1 MKISFMKP
9 GTFTQI
15 YIQLVFSPKHRE
27 CLLVEGI
34 RPRVFEYLS
43 GITTNLGHKSI
54 IINGM
59 TDHLHLFIG
68 LNPKI
73 SISETVKE
81 LKRSSS
87 IFIKEQRFFPGKFEW
102 QEGYGGFS
110 YGRSQ
115 IESVYE
121 YIRNQE
127 KHHQKKTFR
136 QEYMEFL
143 NKYEIEFEDQYLF
156 EFFD

>member
-1 MKISFMKP
+1 MKP

-15 YIQLVFSPKHRE
+15 YIQLVFSPKHRDR
-27 CLLVEGI
+27 LLIEQY
-34 RPRVFEYLS
+34 RPHIFEYLS

-54 IINGM
+54 IINGVS
-59 TDHLHLFIG
+59 DHVHLFLG
-68 LNPKI
+68 LNPKL

-87 IFIKEQRFFPGKFEW
+87 IFINDQRFFTGKFEW

-115 IESVYE
+115 IENVYE
-121 YIRNQE
+121 YVKNQE
-127 KHHQKKTFR
+127 NHHQKRTFKE
-136 QEYMEFL
+136 EYLEFL
-143 NKYEIEFEDQYLF
+143 KKYEIEFEEQYLF
-156 EFFD
+156 EFFE

>member
-1 MKISFMKP
+1 MKP

-15 YIQLVFSPKHRE
+15 YIQLVFSPKQRDY
-27 CLLVEGI
+27 LLFPQI

-43 GITTNLGHKSI
+43 GIITNLGHKSI
-54 IINGM
+54 IINGVS
-59 TDHLHLFIG
+59 DHVHLFIG

-87 IFIKEQRFFPGKFEW
+87 IFINQQKLFPGRFEW

-110 YGRSQ
+110 YGKSQ
-115 IESVYE
+115 IEIVYK
-121 YIRNQE
+121 YIENQE
-127 KHHQKKTFR
+127 KHHMKKTFKE
-136 QEYMEFL
+136 EYLDFL
-143 NKYEIEFEDQYLF
+143 RKYEIEFEEQYLF
-156 EFFD
+156 EFFDI

>member
-1 MKISFMKP
+1 MKP

-15 YIQLVFSPKHRE
+15 YIQLVFSPKHRD
-27 CLLVEGI
+27 CLLVEKI

-54 IINGM
+54 IINGVS
-59 TDHLHLFIG
+59 DHVHLFLG

-73 SISETVKE
+73 AISETVKE

-87 IFIKEQRFFPGKFEW
+87 LFINQQRFFAGKFEW

-110 YGRSQ
+110 YGKSQ
-115 IESVYE
+115 IEDVYN
-121 YIRNQE
+121 YIKNQE
-127 KHHQKKTFR
+127 NHHKKRTFKE
-136 QEYMEFL
+136 EYLGFL
-143 NKYEIEFEDQYLF
+143 HKYEIEFEEQYLF
-156 EFFD
+156 QFF

>member
-1 MKISFMKP
+1 MKP

-15 YIQLVFSPKHRE
+15 YIQLVFSPKHRDR
-27 CLLVEGI
+27 LLLEQI
-34 RPRVFEYLS
+34 RLRICDNLS

-54 IINGM
+54 IINGVS
-59 TDHLHLFIG
+59 DHVHLFLG

-73 SISETVKE
+73 SVSETVKE

-87 IFIKEQRFFPGKFEW
+87 IFINEQRFFNGKFEW

-115 IESVYE
+115 IEFNRYAVK
-121 YIRNQE
+121 I
-127 KHHQKKTFR
+127 FA
-136 QEYMEFL
+136 
-143 NKYEIEFEDQYLF
+143 
-156 EFFD
+156 

>member
-1 MKISFMKP
+1 MKP

-15 YIQLVFSPKHRE
+15 YIQLVFSPKHRDR
-27 CLLVEGI
+27 LLLEHL
-34 RPRVFEYLS
+34 RPRIFEYLS

-54 IINGM
+54 IMNGVS
-59 TDHLHLFIG
+59 DHVHLFLG

-73 SISETVKE
+73 SVSETVKE

-87 IFIKEQRFFPGKFEW
+87 IFINEQRLFSGKFEW

-121 YIRNQE
+121 YIKNQE
-127 KHHQKKTFR
+127 KHHKKRTFKE
-136 QEYMEFL
+136 EYLEFL
-143 NKYEIEFEDQYLF
+143 TKYEIEFEEQYLF
-156 EFFD
+156 EFFE

>member
-1 MKISFMKP
+1 MKP

-15 YIQLVFSPKHRE
+15 YIQLVFSPKHRDR
-27 CLLVEGI
+27 LLLEHL
-34 RPRVFEYLS
+34 RPRIFEYLS

-54 IINGM
+54 LINGVS
-59 TDHLHLFIG
+59 DHVHLFLG
-68 LNPKI
+68 LNPKV

-87 IFIKEQRFFPGKFEW
+87 IFINNERFYPGKFEW

-110 YGRSQ
+110 YSKSQ
-115 IESVYE
+115 VGSVYH
-121 YIRNQE
+121 YIENQE
-127 KHHQKKTFR
+127 KHHQKKTFKE
-136 QEYMEFL
+136 EYLAFL
-143 NKYEIEFEDQYLF
+143 NKYEVEFEEQYLF

>member
-1 MKISFMKP
+1 
-9 GTFTQI
+9 
-15 YIQLVFSPKHRE
+15 
-27 CLLVEGI
+27 
-34 RPRVFEYLS
+34 
-43 GITTNLGHKSI
+43 
-54 IINGM
+54 
-59 TDHLHLFIG
+59 LFIG

-87 IFIKEQRFFPGKFEW
+87 IFINGHKFFPGKFEW

-115 IESVYE
+115 IEKVYE
-121 YIRNQE
+121 YIKNQE
-127 KHHQKKTFR
+127 HHHKKHTFKE
-136 QEYMEFL
+136 EYIEFL
-143 NKYEIEFEDQYLF
+143 NKYETEFEEQYLF

>member
-1 MKISFMKP
+1 MKP

-15 YIQLVFSPKHRE
+15 YIQLVFSPKHRD
-27 CLLVEGI
+27 CLLVERI
-34 RPRVFEYLS
+34 RPRIFEYLS

-54 IINGM
+54 IINGVL
-59 TDHLHLFIG
+59 DHVHLFIG

-87 IFIKEQRFFPGKFEW
+87 IFIREQKLLLGKFEW

-115 IESVYE
+115 IESVFE
-121 YIRNQE
+121 YIKIRNDII
-127 KHHQKKTFR
+127 KKEHSKR
-136 QEYMEFL
+136 
-143 NKYEIEFEDQYLF
+143 NIWSS
-156 EFFD
+156 

>member
-1 MKISFMKP
+1 MKP

-15 YIQLVFSPKHRE
+15 YIQLVFSPKHRDR
-27 CLLVEGI
+27 LLLAQI
-34 RPRVFEYLS
+34 RPRIFEYFS
-43 GITTNLGHKSI
+43 GITTILGHKSI
-54 IINGM
+54 IVNGVS
-59 TDHLHLFIG
+59 DHVHLFLG

-73 SISETVKE
+73 TVSETVKE

-87 IFIKEQRFFPGKFEW
+87 IFINEQRFFPGKFEW

-127 KHHQKKTFR
+127 KHHQKRTFR
-136 QEYMEFL
+136 EEYLEFL
-143 NKYEIEFEDQYLF
+143 KKYEIEFEEQYLF
-156 EFFD
+156 DFFE

>member
-1 MKISFMKP
+1 MKP
-9 GTFTQI
+9 GTFTQL
-15 YIQLVFSPKHRE
+15 YIQLVFSPKHRDR
-27 CLLVEGI
+27 LLIEQY
-34 RPRVFEYLS
+34 RPRIFEYLS

-54 IINGM
+54 IINGVS
-59 TDHLHLFIG
+59 DHVHLFLG

-81 LKRSSS
+81 LKRSSG
-87 IFIKEQRFFPGKFEW
+87 IFINEQRFFHDKFEW

-110 YGRSQ
+110 YGKSQ
-115 IESVYE
+115 VENVYN

-127 KHHQKKTFR
+127 HHHQKRTFR
-136 QEYMEFL
+136 EEYLEFL
-143 NKYEIEFEDQYLF
+143 KKYEIEFEEQYLF

>member
-1 MKISFMKP
+1 MKP

-27 CLLVEGI
+27 CLLVESI
-34 RPRVFEYLS
+34 RPRIFEYLS

-59 TDHLHLFIG
+59 PDHVHLFVG
-68 LNPKI
+68 FNPKM

-87 IFIKEQRFFPGKFEW
+87 IFINDQKFFLGKFEW

-110 YGRSQ
+110 YGRSH
-115 IESVYE
+115 IDSVFE
-121 YIRNQE
+121 YIKNQG
-127 KHHQKKTFR
+127 KHHLKKTFR
-136 QEYMEFL
+136 QEYMDFL
-143 NKYEIEFEDQYLF
+143 SKYEIKFEEQYLF

>member
-1 MKISFMKP
+1 M
-9 GTFTQI
+9 
-15 YIQLVFSPKHRE
+15 VFSPKHLDR
-27 CLLVEGI
+27 LLIEKI
-34 RPRVFEYLS
+34 RSRIFEYLS

-54 IINGM
+54 IINGV
-59 TDHLHLFIG
+59 TDHVHLFLG

-73 SISETVKE
+73 AISDTVKE

-87 IFIKEQRFFPGKFEW
+87 IFINEQKFLPGKFEW

-115 IESVYE
+115 IEKVFE
-121 YIRNQE
+121 NIKNQE
-127 KHHQKKTFR
+127 QHHKKQTFKE
-136 QEYMEFL
+136 EYMEFL
-143 NKYEIEFEDQYLF
+143 NKYEIEFEEQYLF

>member
-1 MKISFMKP
+1 MKP
-9 GTFTQI
+9 GTFTQF
-15 YIQLVFSPKHRE
+15 YIQLVFSPKHRDR
-27 CLLVEGI
+27 LLVEKI
-34 RPRVFEYLS
+34 RPQIFQYLS

-54 IINGM
+54 IINGV
-59 TDHLHLFIG
+59 TDHVHLFIG

-73 SISETVKE
+73 SVSETVKE

-87 IFIKEQRFFPGKFEW
+87 IFINDHKIFPGKFEW

-115 IESVYE
+115 IEKVYDYIKNQEQHHKKHTFKEE
-121 YIRNQE
+121 YI
-127 KHHQKKTFR
+127 
-136 QEYMEFL
+136 EFL
-143 NKYEIEFEDQYLF
+143 IKYEIEFEEHYLF